1 MGKERKE
8 IEKKFRKLEKIV
20 RKIGEGFLWCLMISG
35 RRRGL
40 RDGGDGEAD
49 RPAGPRR
56 ARDSR
61 HGGTCGCWSGCRRC
75 RRDSRHA
82 RRGERGEMMVRV

>member
-1 MGKERKE
+1 MEKGKEKGLE
-8 IEKKFRKLEKIV
+8 IRENAREIRGKVLR
-20 RKIGEGFLWCLMISG
+20 GFPISG
-35 RRRGL
+35 RRRDF

-61 HGGTCGCWSGCRRC
+61 HGGRPRRWGGTRGC
-75 RRDSRHA
+75 
-82 RRGERGEMMVRV
+82 

>member
-1 MGKERKE
+1 LLGK
-8 IEKKFRKLEKIV
+8 L
-20 RKIGEGFLWCLMISG
+20 GEGFLWVFRFFG
-35 RRRGL
+35 RRRDFW
-40 RDGGDGEAD
+40 DGGDGEAD

-61 HGGTCGCWSGCRRC
+61 HGGRPRRWGGTRGCWLECGRC

-82 RRGERGEMMVRV
+82 RRG

>member
-1 MGKERKE
+1 LR
-8 IEKKFRKLEKIV
+8 
-20 RKIGEGFLWCLMISG
+20 GFTISG
-35 RRRGL
+35 RRRDF

-61 HGGTCGCWSGCRRC
+61 HGGRPRRWE
-75 RRDSRHA
+75 A
-82 RRGERGEMMVRV
+82 RMGAGQIAGGAGGIRGTRADGERGGGD

>member
-1 MGKERKE
+1 LGKSL
-8 IEKKFRKLEKIV
+8 EKIEKIV
-20 RKIGEGFLWCLMISG
+20 RKIGEGFLWCFMISG
-35 RRRGL
+35 RRRGF

-61 HGGTCGCWSGCRRC
+61 HGGRPRRWEGTRGCWSRCGRC

-82 RRGERGEMMVRV
+82 RRGERER